1 MSILLKG
8 RMVLGV
14 FLLLA
19 GLTIVKFPDILQY
32 ALASVLIVSGVSAI
46 LGALGGNAPQQH
58 PSEPE
63 TRGADFRKLE
73 D

>member
-46 LGALGGNAPQQH
+46 LGSLGGNAPQQH

-63 TRGADFRKLE
+63 TRGAGFRKLE

>member
-46 LGALGGNAPQQH
+46 LGSLGGTA
-58 PSEPE
+58 
-63 TRGADFRKLE
+63 T
-73 D
+73 

>member
-1 MSILLKG
+1 
-8 RMVLGV
+8 MVLGV

-46 LGALGGNAPQQH
+46 LGSLGGNAPQQH